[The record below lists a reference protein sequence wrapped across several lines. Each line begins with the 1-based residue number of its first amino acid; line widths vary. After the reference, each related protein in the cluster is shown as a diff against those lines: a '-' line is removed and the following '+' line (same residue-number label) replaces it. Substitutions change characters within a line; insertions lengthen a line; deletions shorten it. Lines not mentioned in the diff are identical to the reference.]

1 MSRVKRITVKIG
13 SNVLADANGGIDL
26 QRLGHLV
33 HQMAELHR
41 HGIEVILVSSGSIL
55 TGRSELRLAK
65 HLDVVSSRQVYS
77 AVGQAKLIGRYYE
90 LFLAE
95 GIHCGQVLTTK
106 ESFETR
112 SHYLNQKNCITQML
126 AEGIVPVVNEN
137 DTISLTELMFTD
149 NDELSGLMA
158 SMMNVDALVILSNID
173 GIYDGNPSDP
183 STQVIRKIGRGKS
196 ISQYIQETK
205 SKFGRG
211 GMSSKA
217 GTAQKVA
224 DEGIEVIIA
233 NGKRNDIL
241 TDLILEEKDVLCTR
255 FEPAEKESSNVK
267 KWIAHS
273 EGFAKGELRISPKA
287 VEAVT
292 SADVARSLL
301 PIGVVSVTGEFEKND
316 IVRICD
322 EDGNYI
328 GVGLSRYDSRKIR
341 QLAGKKGEKPVV
353 HYDYMFISDTNH

>member
-112 SHYLNQKNCITQML
+112 SHYLNQKNCIMQML

-241 TDLILEEKDVLCTR
+241 TDLILEE
-255 FEPAEKESSNVK
+255 NG
-267 KWIAHS
+267 I
-273 EGFAKGELRISPKA
+273 
-287 VEAVT
+287 
-292 SADVARSLL
+292 
-301 PIGVVSVTGEFEKND
+301 
-316 IVRICD
+316 
-322 EDGNYI
+322 
-328 GVGLSRYDSRKIR
+328 
-341 QLAGKKGEKPVV
+341 
-353 HYDYMFISDTNH
+353 